1 MGRVAGRFPRVE
13 PRRRARAFLEGMLAG
28 LSRVNCWS
36 IAEQVGDASPDGMQ
50 HLLARASWDHEGAG
64 EDLRDYV
71 VEHLGADDGVLVVD
85 ETGDVKKGTSTVGVQ
100 RQYSGTAGRTENCQ
114 VAVYLVYASARGH
127 AFLDRELYL
136 PRSWTDDPDRCAA
149 AGVPADIEFATKPAL
164 AQRMIG
170 AALDAGTPCSWV
182 AGDEVYGN
190 APHLRAD
197 LIERGVGY
205 VLAVAKDHR
214 ISTGTGTHQ
223 AQDLAARLPKR
234 AWRRLSAGPGAKGQ
248 RLYDWA
254 RIPTTDP
261 AVAGE
266 AGAPGWHWLLIR
278 RSIRTGELAFYR
290 AHAPRRTTL
299 GALVRVAG
307 RRWAVEEAFQSGKEL
322 AGLDEHQVRTWT
334 SWRRWT
340 LLAMLAHAF
349 LTVMA
354 ATQPGSTPDGEGLI
368 PLTRHEIRRLFSI
381 LITAIGR
388 PVADAAH
395 RLHWS
400 RWRRRHQA
408 RARACHY
415 RRKDA
420 ELP

>member
-1 MGRVAGRFPRVE
+1 M
-13 PRRRARAFLEGMLAG
+13 AG

-36 IAEQVGDASPDGMQ
+36 IAEQVRDASPDGMQ
-50 HLLARASWDHEGAG
+50 HLLARASWDHDGVAG
-64 EDLRDYV
+64 DLRDYV

-85 ETGDVKKGTSTVGVQ
+85 ETGDVKKGTATVGVQ

-114 VAVYLVYASARGH
+114 VAVYLVYASQRGH
-127 AFLDRELYL
+127 AFIDRELYL
-136 PRSWTDDPDRCAA
+136 PRSWTDDPARSAA
-149 AGVPADIEFATKPAL
+149 AGVPDDTGFATKPAL
-164 AQRMIG
+164 AQQMIA

-190 APHLRAD
+190 APQLRSD
-197 LIERGVGY
+197 LVQRGLGY

-214 ISTGTGTHQ
+214 ITTGTGTHKAEQ
-223 AQDLAARLPKR
+223 LAARLPKR
-234 AWRRLSAGPGAKGQ
+234 SWRRLSAGSGAKGQ

-254 RIPTTDP
+254 RIQTTDP
-261 AVAGE
+261 AVAGG
-266 AGAPGWHWLLIR
+266 AGAPGQHWLLIR
-278 RSIRTGELAFYR
+278 RSLRTGELAFYR
-290 AHAPRRTTL
+290 AYTPRRTKLAT
-299 GALVRVAG
+299 LVRVAG
-307 RRWAVEEAFQSGKEL
+307 RRWTVEEAFQSGKEL

-354 ATQPGSTPDGEGLI
+354 ATAADATSDDGLI
-368 PLTRHEIRRLFSI
+368 ALTRNEIRRLFSA
-381 LITAIGR
+381 LTQPLRR
-388 PVADAAH
+388 PVRDILH

-415 RRKDA
+415 RRQEA
-420 ELP
+420 QLT